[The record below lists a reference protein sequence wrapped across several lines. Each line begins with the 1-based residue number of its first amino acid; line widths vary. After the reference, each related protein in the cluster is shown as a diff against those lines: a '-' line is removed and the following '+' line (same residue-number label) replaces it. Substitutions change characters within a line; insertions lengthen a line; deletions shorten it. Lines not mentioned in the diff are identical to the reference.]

1 MTIKYINIKQAVAAL
16 KVAAAGIEESYR
28 GGVTCD
34 GLTVADLNRRID
46 DALRV
51 VLGRETFDALD
62 DGPDEYDCN
71 TANWEHSQTND
82 DDEVDDPET
91 PKF

>member
-1 MTIKYINIKQAVAAL
+1 MTIKHINIKQAVAAL

-34 GLTVADLNRRID
+34 GLTVADLTRRID

-62 DGPDEYDCN
+62 DGPDEYDFKS
-71 TANWEHSQTND
+71 TINWAHSQ
-82 DDEVDDPET
+82 VASDDPET